1 MKWEF
6 AERKIQM
13 IKIYVDGACKG
24 NPGKCGAAVVM
35 EFQGEIKSYQFHAPH
50 GTNNISELEAI
61 YRGLWLAS
69 KLSENVLL
77 VSDSDYAVGVIDKN
91 WKVKANVE
99 MIREIKA
106 LRYQLGLKV
115 QIISIKGHGTDEMNI
130 LADKLA
136 SEAAIKQLGRS
147 FKLLEGEI

>member
-1 MKWEF
+1 
-6 AERKIQM
+6 M

-24 NPGKCGAAVVM
+24 NPGKCGAAVVTKLG
-35 EFQGEIKSYQFHAPH
+35 GEIKSYQFHGEH
-50 GTNNISELEAI
+50 GTNNIAELEAI

-69 KLSENVLL
+69 KLPDNVLL

-91 WKVKANVE
+91 WKAKANVE
-99 MIREIKA
+99 MIRDIKA

-115 QIISIKGHGTDEMNI
+115 QIISIKGHGQDEMNI

-136 SEAAIKQLGRS
+136 SEAAIKQLGRT
-147 FKLLEGEI
+147 FKLLEGEVK